1 VEGSEE
7 VVMADFPFIAY
18 APVKRIIKQEM
29 PEEQEGNSIGEENL
43 TLQVYSIKFISINY
57 IGLISVIKM

>member
-1 VEGSEE
+1 
-7 VVMADFPFIAY
+7 MADSPFIAY
-18 APVKRIIKQEM
+18 APLKRIIKQEM

-57 IGLISVIKM
+57 IGLIIV